1 MFVVEHKEEVVE
13 VVVVMVVLV
22 PHVMVVVMNLL
33 LLLKR
38 KTSVSNSIKE
48 RMEYIYVLVEFL
60 DGLVGI
66 YMYMDVG
73 WKNEA
78 YIYTLSVNIYIFLY
92 TIYIHDIYICK
103 MDHYIFLKKLNG
115 SHFCHL
121 LFLVPDYH
129 YHHQQQQQHHK
140 LIRV

>member
-1 MFVVEHKEEVVE
+1 MGKLLQHKHRRQHKPYNNKMFPVMNIIILDKVGVVVVEHKEEVVE

-66 YMYMDVG
+66 YIYMDVG

-78 YIYTLSVNIYIFLY
+78 YIYTLSVNIYIYFYMLY
-92 TIYIHDIYICK
+92 TTMI
-103 MDHYIFLKKLNG
+103 
-115 SHFCHL
+115 
-121 LFLVPDYH
+121 
-129 YHHQQQQQHHK
+129 
-140 LIRV
+140 

>member
-1 MFVVEHKEEVVE
+1 MFLVEHKEEVVE

-48 RMEYIYVLVEFL
+48 RMEYIYALVEFL
-60 DGLVGI
+60 DGLVG
-66 YMYMDVG
+66 M
-73 WKNEA
+73 
-78 YIYTLSVNIYIFLY
+78 FLY

>member
-1 MFVVEHKEEVVE
+1 MGVVE

-48 RMEYIYVLVEFL
+48 RMEYIYVLVDFL
-60 DGLVGI
+60 DGLVCMYI
-66 YMYMDVG
+66 YIDVG

-92 TIYIHDIYICK
+92 TIYNHDIYICK

-121 LFLVPDYH
+121 RFLVPDYH
-129 YHHQQQQQHHK
+129 YHQQHHHHHQQQQHHK